1 METDGE
7 QEGDGTMMGR
17 RVLAW
22 FALAMLCV
30 SLCGPL
36 FDLLLW
42 AQEGALG
49 EAEKL
54 EKRSQKVSRL
64 SSRREPSQGPAAS
77 EEAATGKPHRWA
89 NMNWFALYLVLAG
102 PITYFVFRG
111 AAR

>member
-1 METDGE
+1 
-7 QEGDGTMMGR
+7 MMGR

-22 FALAMLCV
+22 FALAMLCM

-49 EAEKL
+49 EAEQL
-54 EKRSQKVSRL
+54 EKRGQKVSRL
-64 SSRREPSQGPAAS
+64 TSRRGPAAY
-77 EEAATGKPHRWA
+77 EEAATGKSHRWA

>member
-1 METDGE
+1 MT
-7 QEGDGTMMGR
+7 GR

-22 FALAMLCV
+22 FALALLCV

-49 EAEKL
+49 EAEQL

-64 SSRREPSQGPAAS
+64 TSRSEPAAD
-77 EEAATGKPHRWA
+77 EEGAAGKSHRWA

>member
-1 METDGE
+1 
-7 QEGDGTMMGR
+7 MMGR

-22 FALAMLCV
+22 FALAMLCM

-49 EAEKL
+49 EAEQL
-54 EKRSQKVSRL
+54 EEWSQKVSRMT
-64 SSRREPSQGPAAS
+64 SRSRPSRGPSAYG
-77 EEAATGKPHRWA
+77 EARTGKSHRWA
-89 NMNWFALYLVLAG
+89 NMNWFAIYLVLAG

>member
-1 METDGE
+1 
-7 QEGDGTMMGR
+7 MMGR

-30 SLCGPL
+30 SLCGLP

-42 AQEGALG
+42 GQEGALG
-49 EAEKL
+49 EAEQL
-54 EKRSQKVSRL
+54 EERSQKASRPT
-64 SSRREPSQGPAAS
+64 SRRGPSRGPAAYG
-77 EEAATGKPHRWA
+77 EAPTGKSHRWA

>member
-1 METDGE
+1 
-7 QEGDGTMMGR
+7 MMGR

-49 EAEKL
+49 EAEQL
-54 EKRSQKVSRL
+54 EQRSQKVSRL
-64 SSRREPSQGPAAS
+64 TSRRGPAAY
-77 EEAATGKPHRWA
+77 EEAPTGKSHRWA

>member
-1 METDGE
+1 
-7 QEGDGTMMGR
+7 MGR

-22 FALAMLCV
+22 FAVAMLCV

-49 EAEKL
+49 EAERL
-54 EKRSQKVSRL
+54 EERSRKVGGVTSRG
-64 SSRREPSQGPAAS
+64 SPSREAVTY
-77 EEAATGKPHRWA
+77 EEAPGGESHAWA

-102 PITYFVFRG
+102 PITYLVFRG
-111 AAR
+111 VAR

>member
-1 METDGE
+1 
-7 QEGDGTMMGR
+7 MMGR

-36 FDLLLW
+36 SGLLLW

-49 EAEKL
+49 EAERL
-54 EKRSQKVSRL
+54 ETRSKNVSSL
-64 SSRREPSQGPAAS
+64 TSRRGPTAS
-77 EEAATGKPHRWA
+77 EEAATGKSHRWA

>member
-1 METDGE
+1 
-7 QEGDGTMMGR
+7 MMGR

-49 EAEKL
+49 EAEQL
-54 EKRSQKVSRL
+54 EQRSQKVSRL
-64 SSRREPSQGPAAS
+64 SSRRDPSRGPAYEGAP
-77 EEAATGKPHRWA
+77 TGKSHRWA

>member
-1 METDGE
+1 
-7 QEGDGTMMGR
+7 MMGR

-49 EAEKL
+49 EAERL
-54 EKRSQKVSRL
+54 EKRSKKVSSL
-64 SSRREPSQGPAAS
+64 TSRRGLAAS
-77 EEAATGKPHRWA
+77 EEAATGKSHRWA